1 MVENQNNLISNEEK
15 LLDLPKQLTAG
26 DLSEIMEISPA
37 EVIKELMRHGV
48 MANINEIV
56 EFESAVLVAHEFG
69 FKVLKPKAD
78 EKKSLKS
85 ELDLSSIPDSEVI
98 LRSPVITILGH
109 VDHGKT
115 SILDVIRGSKVA
127 DSEFGGITQSIGAYQ
142 ITHEKEKITFIDT
155 PGHEA
160 FTSMRARG
168 AQITDIAVLVVA
180 ADDGVM
186 RQTVEAIDHIKSAG
200 TPLIVAINKSDLPNA
215 DVNKVKTQLVEH
227 DIVPEDYGGDVMC
240 VETSATTS
248 KGIDGLLES
257 IVLLGQILELKVPKN
272 VLGQGYILEGFLDKS
287 KGSLGTILVKEGS
300 VSVGDYIVAGDI
312 TGKIKSLT
320 DGFSR
325 IVKNVSPG
333 APAQVLGLSSVPKA
347 GDEFR
352 IFKSDKEAK
361 KYHKSLSST
370 KEQVK
375 SIIRDSDNEN
385 DENKFRIIIKC
396 GTDGSVDA
404 VKKVLETLK
413 NEDVSIEITHAS
425 SGSVN
430 ENDVM
435 LASAADAVVI
445 GFQSQIEQGAIR
457 QSRANDIVIKNYDIV
472 YEMIDDLTEMILKN
486 KKSDTEEKIHGIA
499 EILDTFSVGKTKVA
513 GGFRVSEGIIK
524 RNGLVKIT
532 RDNELI
538 HQGSISSLRHLKENV
553 REIKSGMEGGITVDG
568 FNDYE
573 IGDLIE
579 CFEIITN

>member
-1 MVENQNNLISNEEK
+1 MSENQNNLISDEEK

-26 DLSEIMEISPA
+26 DLSEIMNIAPS
-37 EVIKELMRHGV
+37 EVIKELMRHGI

-85 ELDLSSIPDSEVI
+85 ELDLSSFPESEVI

-115 SILDVIRGSKVA
+115 SILDVIRGSRIA

-142 ITHEKEKITFIDT
+142 ITHSNEKITFIDT

-200 TPLIVAINKSDLPNA
+200 TPLIVAINKCDLPNA

-227 DIVPEDYGGDVMC
+227 EIVPEDYGGEIMC

-248 KGIDGLLES
+248 KGVDDLLES

-312 TGKIKSLT
+312 MGKIKSLT

-325 IVKNVSPG
+325 LVKNVSPG

-347 GDEFR
+347 GDEFK

-361 KYHKSLSST
+361 KYHKSLNTT
-370 KEQVK
+370 KDLTK
-375 SIIRDSDNEN
+375 SIIRDTENED

-404 VKKVLETLK
+404 VKNVLETLR
-413 NEDVSIEITHAS
+413 NEDVVIEITHAS

-472 YEMIDDLTEMILKN
+472 YEMIDDLTEMIQKN
-486 KKSDTEEKIHGIA
+486 KKSETEEKVHGIA
-499 EILDTFSVGKTKVA
+499 EILDTFSVGKTKIA
-513 GGFRVSEGIIK
+513 GGFRVVEGSIK

-532 RDNELI
+532 RKDELI

-553 REIKSGMEGGITVDG
+553 REIKSGMEGGITLDG
-568 FNDYE
+568 FNNYE
-573 IGDLIE
+573 IGDLVE
-579 CFEIITN
+579 CFEIVTN

>member
-26 DLSEIMEISPA
+26 DLSEIMDISPA

-85 ELDLSSIPDSEVI
+85 ELDLSNVPDSEVI

-115 SILDVIRGSKVA
+115 SILDVIRGSKIA

-200 TPLIVAINKSDLPNA
+200 TPLIVAINKCDLPNA

-248 KGIDGLLES
+248 KGIDDLLES

-287 KGSLGTILVKEGS
+287 KGSLGTILVREGS

-325 IVKNVSPG
+325 LVKNVSPG

-352 IFKSDKEAK
+352 IFRSDKEAK
-361 KYHKSLSST
+361 KYHKSLTST

-375 SIIRDSDNEN
+375 SIIRDSDNEY

-435 LASAADAVVI
+435 LASAAEAVVI

-472 YEMIDDLTEMILKN
+472 YEMIDDLTEMIQKN
-486 KKSDTEEKIHGIA
+486 KKSDTEEKIHGVA

-513 GGFRVSEGIIK
+513 GGFRVAEGIIK

-532 RDNELI
+532 RNDELI

-573 IGDLIE
+573 IGDLVE

>member
-1 MVENQNNLISNEEK
+1 MSENQNNLISDEEK

-26 DLSEIMEISPA
+26 DLSEIMDISPA

-48 MANINEIV
+48 MVNINEIV

-85 ELDLSSIPDSEVI
+85 ELDLSSIADSDVA

-115 SILDVIRGSKVA
+115 SILDVIRGSRIA
-127 DSEFGGITQSIGAYQ
+127 DSEHGGITQSIGAYQ
-142 ITHEKEKITFIDT
+142 ITHLNEKITFVDT

-200 TPLIVAINKSDLPNA
+200 TSLIVAINKCDLPNA
-215 DVNKVKTQLVEH
+215 DVNKVKSQLVEH
-227 DIVPEDYGGDVMC
+227 DIVPEDYGGEIMC

-248 KGIDGLLES
+248 KGVDDLLES
-257 IVLLGQILELKVPKN
+257 IVLLGQILELKVTKN
-272 VLGQGYILEGFLDKS
+272 VLGQGYVLEGFLDKL
-287 KGSLGTILVKEGS
+287 KGSLGTILVKEGT

-320 DGFSR
+320 DGFGR
-325 IVKNVSPG
+325 LVKNVSPG

-347 GDEFR
+347 GDEFK

-361 KYHKSLSST
+361 KYHKSLNL
-370 KEQVK
+370 KKDQAK
-375 SIIRDSDNEN
+375 SIIRDTENEEG
-385 DENKFRIIIKC
+385 ENIFRIIIKC

-413 NEDVSIEITHAS
+413 NEDVAIEITHAS

-472 YEMIDDLTEMILKN
+472 YEMVDDLTEMISKN
-486 KKSDTEEKIHGIA
+486 KKSETEEKIHGIA
-499 EILDTFSVGKTKVA
+499 EILDTFSVGKTKIA
-513 GGFRVSEGIIK
+513 GGFRVVEGSIK

-532 RDNELI
+532 RKDELI

-553 REIKSGMEGGITVDG
+553 REIKSGLEGGITLDG

-573 IGDLIE
+573 VGDLVE
-579 CFEIITN
+579 CFEIVTN

>member
-1 MVENQNNLISNEEK
+1 MSENQNNLISDEEK

-26 DLSEIMEISPA
+26 DLSEIMDISPA

-48 MANINEIV
+48 MANINEII

-69 FKVLKPKAD
+69 FKVLKPKDD

-85 ELDLSSIPDSEVI
+85 ELDLSSAPDSEVI

-115 SILDVIRGSKVA
+115 SILDVIRGSRIA

-142 ITHEKEKITFIDT
+142 ITHLNEKITFIDT

-200 TPLIVAINKSDLPNA
+200 TPLIVAINKCDLPSA

-227 DIVPEDYGGDVMC
+227 DIVPEDYGGEIMC

-248 KGIDGLLES
+248 KGVDDLLES

-272 VLGQGYILEGFLDKS
+272 VLGQGYVLEGFLDKS
-287 KGSLGTILVKEGS
+287 KGSLGTILVKQGS

-312 TGKIKSLT
+312 IGKIRNLT

-325 IVKNVSPG
+325 SVKNVSPG
-333 APAQVLGLSSVPKA
+333 APAQVLGLSAVPKA
-347 GDEFR
+347 GDEFK
-352 IFKSDKEAK
+352 IFKSDKDAK
-361 KYHKSLSST
+361 KYHKSLNL
-370 KEQVK
+370 KKDQVK
-375 SIIRDSDNEN
+375 SIIRDNDNED

-404 VKKVLETLK
+404 VKKVLETLR
-413 NEDVSIEITHAS
+413 NEDVAIEITHAS

-472 YEMIDDLTEMILKN
+472 YEMIDDLTEMILSN
-486 KKSDTEEKIHGIA
+486 KKSETEEKVHGIA
-499 EILDTFSVGKTKVA
+499 EILDTFSVGKTKIA
-513 GGFRVSEGIIK
+513 GGFRVVEGSIK

-532 RDNELI
+532 RKDELI

-553 REIKSGMEGGITVDG
+553 REIKSGMEGGITLDG
-568 FNDYE
+568 FNNYE
-573 IGDLIE
+573 IGDLVE
-579 CFEIITN
+579 CFEIVTN

>member
-115 SILDVIRGSKVA
+115 SILDVIRGSKIA

-248 KGIDGLLES
+248 KGIDDLLES